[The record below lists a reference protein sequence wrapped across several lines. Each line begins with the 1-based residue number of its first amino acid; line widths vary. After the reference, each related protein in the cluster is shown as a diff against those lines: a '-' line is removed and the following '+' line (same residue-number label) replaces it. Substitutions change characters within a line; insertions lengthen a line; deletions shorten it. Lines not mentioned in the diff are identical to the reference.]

1 MQQSRKELKIL
12 KAAARAGDADAA
24 RRLLEH
30 SIALGHYRL
39 SVRRY
44 FAAVV
49 LGAQDLD
56 RFRPFCRSVVGRIGP
71 EEVAAMARE
80 TVLQPSL
87 NISNASERDLMA
99 SIL

>member
-1 MQQSRKELKIL
+1 MQQSRKELKTL

-24 RRLLEH
+24 RQLLAH

-56 RFRPFCRSVVGRIGP
+56 RFRPFCRSVVRQIGP
-71 EEVAAMARE
+71 DQVAIMARE
-80 TVLQPSL
+80 AVLQPSL
-87 NISNASERDLMA
+87 NISNASEWDLIA
-99 SIL
+99 AIL